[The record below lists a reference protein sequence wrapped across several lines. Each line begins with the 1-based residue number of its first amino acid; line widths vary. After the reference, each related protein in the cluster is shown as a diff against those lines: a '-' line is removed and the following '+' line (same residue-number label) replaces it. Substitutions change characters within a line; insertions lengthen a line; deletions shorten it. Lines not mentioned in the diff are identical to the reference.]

1 MKRMVRILLPVVI
14 LAALYLGIAPVQR
27 RLTSM
32 KTDEWLQ
39 MRMSFLPQTDVLK
52 PILLGFETTYAN
64 FLWFKTV
71 NYYGTHRLTDK
82 SYPWLTQMVDMVT
95 KLNPYFEPAYEWAGL
110 FIPDDLDDPEAARI
124 ILNRGITYVGDRNW
138 KVHLYQGLIHFKHYN
153 DRKTA
158 ADFFVMGSRV
168 PSEHSWKL
176 GRMAAVFYAQ
186 AGVQTNAVSLL
197 SFLIQTTESPA
208 IREVLQERLKTVM
221 KQRHGTRAS
230 SGDELMQRFSM

>member
-1 MKRMVRILLPVVI
+1 MKRAARIALSVI
-14 LAALYLGIAPVQR
+14 VLAALYLGVAPLQR

-32 KTDEWLQ
+32 KTDEWLK
-39 MRMSFLPQTDVLK
+39 MRMSFLPKTDVLE

-71 NYYGTHRLTDK
+71 NYYGTHRLTDR

-95 KLNPYFEPAYEWAGL
+95 RLNPHFEPAYEWAGL
-110 FIPDDLDDPEAARI
+110 FIPDDLHNPEAARV
-124 ILNRGITYVGDRNW
+124 ILNRGITHIGDRSF
-138 KVHLYQGLIHFKHYN
+138 KVYLYQGLIHFKHYN

-158 ADFFVMGSRV
+158 ADFFAMGSRV

-176 GRMAAVFYAQ
+176 GRMAATFYAQ

-197 SFLIQTTESPA
+197 SFLIQTAESPA
-208 IREVLQERLKTVM
+208 IREVLQERLE
-221 KQRHGTRAS
+221 R
-230 SGDELMQRFSM
+230 LMQQRRDSRAASGRQLMQHFGM